1 MAKSTWFTRV
11 AKKTAQFT
19 GRPIAFGLA
28 ARNDPRRGSITGPIF
43 DYSDTWQLD
52 HQHGHHGHHLPH
64 GVPDPEHA
72 EPRHRGHPDQAR
84 RADPRVR
91 GAQCAHGSSRS
102 WKESELEQFRKK
114 YQKLAAAARKKIK
127 AGDLDIDSPGYRMKA
142 HREETAMRF
151 PIALL
156 IASLALPAF
165 AADELPRFRTGLWEF
180 KRSVDGGDGK
190 PVTLTN
196 QKCTN
201 PTEDMKK
208 KTESM
213 AQSGCQVSPMS

>member
-1 MAKSTWFTRV
+1 
-11 AKKTAQFT
+11 
-19 GRPIAFGLA
+19 
-28 ARNDPRRGSITGPIF
+28 
-43 DYSDTWQLD
+43 
-52 HQHGHHGHHLPH
+52 
-64 GVPDPEHA
+64 
-72 EPRHRGHPDQAR
+72 
-84 RADPRVR
+84 
-91 GAQCAHGSSRS
+91 
-102 WKESELEQFRKK
+102 
-114 YQKLAAAARKKIK
+114 
-127 AGDLDIDSPGYRMKA
+127 
-142 HREETAMRF
+142 MRI

-208 KTESM
+208 KTESA
-213 AQSGCQVSPMS
+213 AQSGCQVSPMSKSGKLYTFTFKCTIKGVSLQSKSVITAESESAYKVDAETTTGGKTTRELLTARWISSCPEIQP

>member
-1 MAKSTWFTRV
+1 
-11 AKKTAQFT
+11 
-19 GRPIAFGLA
+19 
-28 ARNDPRRGSITGPIF
+28 
-43 DYSDTWQLD
+43 
-52 HQHGHHGHHLPH
+52 
-64 GVPDPEHA
+64 
-72 EPRHRGHPDQAR
+72 
-84 RADPRVR
+84 
-91 GAQCAHGSSRS
+91 
-102 WKESELEQFRKK
+102 
-114 YQKLAAAARKKIK
+114 
-127 AGDLDIDSPGYRMKA
+127 
-142 HREETAMRF
+142 MRF

-165 AADELPRFRTGLWEF
+165 AADELPAFRTGLWEF

-213 AQSGCQVSPMS
+213 AQSGCQLIARVEERESLYVHAQVHDPGRVVAVQERHHRRE